1 MTSIENLNKYEV
13 KEKFDINRPLSID
26 VLKMY
31 IDNKLGSDDVTF
43 RLVENVTE
51 DSIVKI
57 NPTDSD
63 LTEIINF
70 YDKNVGEDDDSASL
84 IVIYEKSQDEFNIYS
99 PPVLYKDLKRL
110 SFEHFYNTFNNKYDF
125 KKRILINTTSDL
137 TYNTT
142 LFCTDSTSQL
152 LPTDYNKRLEILENW
167 SYFTNIQGV
176 SSPRLLPSDFI
187 DHSSQCNDDELTKIL
202 LLFSKFASILSIIFL
217 ADVVNIKLDDIT
229 IKINSY
235 NKLTFKINYKN
246 ISLDDNEHIIRIFNW
261 VYSSKH
267 SYLADDKI
275 IFAKNQLSRKLSYNE
290 SENTIHIES
299 STLPSILSMHR
310 IYLKENAN
318 QYIETTNTVAELLSK
333 MAVQQKE
340 IQSTIINA
348 LKNNSNIFLGL
359 FISLLVFNTLS
370 SGKSTVFNS
379 QNYYLTLLFALI
391 SLIGLLMSS
400 KQVERELANVLEQF
414 DDTKKVYT
422 HLFDID
428 DLNRLFSEEYKT
440 NFSIKIEKSRNY
452 YTTIWLIEVVL
463 VIAIISI
470 LTFTDWLTF

>member
-43 RLVENVTE
+43 RLVENITE

-57 NPTDSD
+57 NPTDFD

-70 YDKNVGEDDDSASL
+70 FNESVVEEEDSASL
-84 IVIYEKSQDEFNIYS
+84 IVIYEKSQGEFNIYS
-99 PPVLYKDLKRL
+99 PIVLYQDLKRL

-125 KKRILINTTSDL
+125 KKKIIINTTSDNL

-142 LFCTDSTSQL
+142 LFCTDPTSQL
-152 LPTDYNKRLEILENW
+152 LTDYNKRLEILENW

-176 SSPRLLPSDFI
+176 SSPRLIPSDFI
-187 DHSSQCNDDELTKIL
+187 DNSSQCNDELANIL
-202 LLFSKFASILSIIFL
+202 LLFSKFASILSILFL
-217 ADVVNIKLDDIT
+217 ADVVNIKLDDIS

-246 ISLDDNEHIIRIFNW
+246 ISFTDNEHIIRIFNW
-261 VYSSKH
+261 VYSSKQ

-428 DLNRLFSEEYKT
+428 DLNRLFSEEYKA
-440 NFSIKIEKSRNY
+440 NFSIKIKKSRTY

-463 VIAIISI
+463 VITIISI

>member
-1 MTSIENLNKYEV
+1 MTSIENLNKYEI
-13 KEKFDINRPLSID
+13 KEKFDINHPLSID
-26 VLKMY
+26 VLKMF

-43 RLVENVTE
+43 RLVENITE

-57 NPTDSD
+57 NPTDFD

-70 YDKNVGEDDDSASL
+70 FYENVVEEEDSASL
-84 IVIYEKSQDEFNIYS
+84 IVIYEKSQGEFNIYS
-99 PPVLYKDLKRL
+99 PTVLYQDLKRL

-125 KKRILINTTSDL
+125 KKRIIINTTSDNL

-142 LFCTDSTSQL
+142 LFCTDPTSQL
-152 LPTDYNKRLEILENW
+152 LTDYNKRLEILENW

-176 SSPRLLPSDFI
+176 SSPRLIPSDFI
-187 DHSSQCNDDELTKIL
+187 DNSSQCNDELANIL
-202 LLFSKFASILSIIFL
+202 LLFSKFASILSILFL
-217 ADVVNIKLDDIT
+217 ADVVNIKLDDIS

-246 ISLDDNEHIIRIFNW
+246 ISFTDNEHIIRIFNW
-261 VYSSKH
+261 VYSSKQ

-428 DLNRLFSEEYKT
+428 DLNRLFSEEYKA
-440 NFSIKIEKSRNY
+440 NFSIKIEKSRKY

-463 VIAIISI
+463 VITIISI